1 MANIL
6 GDDQK
11 QQILALGRLGW
22 PLRRIEQAIGVRRE
36 TASAY
41 LKAAGV
47 AIRGPRRRRPPPKP
61 ASQVSTDPAKPASE
75 VSTDFGV
82 GSPPLGG
89 LPPWPPPARRAPGAS
104 ACEPY
109 RELIE
114 LALGRGRNAMAI
126 WQDLVDQHGF
136 PARYASVR
144 RFVGRLR
151 GQRTLEAHPVIV
163 TAPGEEGQVD
173 YGDGPMVRHPVT
185 GKYRRTRLFVF
196 TLGYSRKSVRLLTFD
211 SSARRW
217 AQLHE
222 EAFRRL
228 GGAVRV
234 VVLDNLKEGVL
245 TPDVYDPALNP
256 LYRDVLAHYGAVAL
270 PCRVGDPDR
279 KGKVESAIGHTQKT
293 PLKGLRFERLDEEA
307 QPYLDRWEARWADTR
322 IHGTTKRQVAAMFA
336 EEQPHLLPLPLEPF
350 RYYQYGTRTVHL
362 DGCVEVAG
370 AYYAPPPL
378 STAPSS
384 SRPAARPPWSSA
396 SPTPASSGAISS
408 ATRGRRSPCA
418 RSTRSSVS
426 SPTTAT
432 SSRGKPRR
440 SLHERRRTAARA
452 PPAPLLRP
460 RRRARSP
467 SARSAGRKA
476 GPHRFPLAPR
486 PGRVGPAAGSPPRAP
501 REAGRLPR
509 RRQAPRHLRLRL
521 QQEDEPRPHLRARH
535 RPLGHATRRRP
546 VPRPARHGQEP
557 PGPSARLRRDPTGP
571 PCRLSRGPRPRR
583 GSRRGAARS
592 HPDGPRPERH
602 PPVTHRASAQ
612 EGPDSRRGHISV
624 SPRRPRGRQA
634 GRLLDHDRLR

>member
-163 TAPGEEGQVD
+163 TAP
-173 YGDGPMVRHPVT
+173 
-185 GKYRRTRLFVF
+185 
-196 TLGYSRKSVRLLTFD
+196 
-211 SSARRW
+211 A
-217 AQLHE
+217 
-222 EAFRRL
+222 
-228 GGAVRV
+228 
-234 VVLDNLKEGVL
+234 
-245 TPDVYDPALNP
+245 P

-557 PGPSARLRRDPTGP
+557 PGPSARLRRDPTGS
-571 PCRLSRGPRPRR
+571 PCRLSLAPRPRR
-583 GSRRGAARS
+583 GSRRGAARW
-592 HPDGPRPERH
+592 HPEGLRRRRH
-602 PPVTHRASAQ
+602 HRAAAHHRRSRHAQ
-612 EGPDSRRGHISV
+612 APAHRGRG
-624 SPRRPRGRQA
+624 SPRNRDAALRARVDAAHLKP
-634 GRLLDHDRLR
+634 DRKSVV